1 MDTTGGHVAT
11 MLEVSSP
18 RPPTVVADDST
29 SAGAEAE
36 ATRATE
42 NPYPLNSRR
51 LTGAYLRFVAKAID
65 LPTSGSVDE
74 TRAMISGKLEQMG
87 RDPRNVQVVVRR
99 DPSGQESL
107 LLVDM
112 DGAFIDAGVM
122 EETARGG
129 AGDRGTER
137 RDEESDST
145 SSDRGSPTLDER
157 AELRAENAA
166 LIARNTALTKDVSYL
181 KEEVAKVND
190 LRRKDSERVRE
201 LWRGNCEQVAGFDQA
216 IAAKDSEID
225 SLRARVAELEAAA
238 GSVPA
243 ATAPTPLRVHCLP
256 ASRVGVM
263 APPSSRVTPLARR
276 GKAPP
281 VNEFSGEDPECLLE
295 DWLPSLE
302 RTSLWNAWSEEEQMI
317 QLAGYLRGRALQEW
331 NLLRPDQRATYAQAT
346 ESLRSRLDSIGRTA
360 AAQDFRHAAQHEEE
374 PVSDFI
380 RRIFIPFCLWPRPDV
395 IRNPGDTPVWPTSG
409 RTTTATHERTSRIWR
424 KKLPGVICCG
434 SE

>member
-1 MDTTGGHVAT
+1 MDTTGGHVAA

-42 NPYPLNSRR
+42 NLNSRR

-263 APPSSRVTPLARR
+263 PPPSSRVTPLARR

-302 RTSLWNAWSEEEQMI
+302 RTSLWNTWSEEEQMI